1 MLNLK
6 TVINV
11 SVVVAGFVASA
22 LYANHKARKTEER
35 FLEAI
40 DDAAEKL
47 SDGIEVDI
55 PEDMVNR
62 ALQIAIVRDSE
73 KFVKQA
79 VANIQKETTD
89 NLHTEIK
96 TEVNKAYSDVK
107 SQIREKLNEAVGKVD
122 ISEVR
127 KEVIS
132 DAKYEAAKRLRSDMD
147 DILDDYKRAV
157 TDAKEELNSTLSD
170 CKDSINESRDEIIEK
185 LKDDTNDILRDYNK
199 NLRNVADI
207 YESINKTLARG

>member
-1 MLNLK
+1 MNLK
-6 TVINV
+6 LLINLSAVAAGVI
-11 SVVVAGFVASA
+11 ASIVYSNNRA
-22 LYANHKARKTEER
+22 KKTEER
-35 FLEAI
+35 FLRAV

-47 SDGIEVDI
+47 SGEIEVDI
-55 PEDMVNR
+55 PEEMVNR

-79 VANIQKETTD
+79 VTAIQKETTN
-89 NLHTEIK
+89 NLETEIK

-107 SQIREKLNEAVGKVD
+107 SQIREKLNAAVGKVD

-127 KEVIS
+127 KEVVA

-147 DILDDYKRAV
+147 DILNDYKKSV
-157 TDAKEELNSTLSD
+157 EKAKEELEDTLSD
-170 CKDSINESRDEIIEK
+170 CKGSIEDSKDEMIEK
-185 LKDDTNDILRDYNK
+185 LKEDMDGILKDYNK

>member
-1 MLNLK
+1 MNLK
-6 TVINV
+6 LLINLSAVAAGVI
-11 SVVVAGFVASA
+11 ASIV
-22 LYANHKARKTEER
+22 YSNNRARKTEER
-35 FLEAI
+35 FLRAV

-47 SDGIEVDI
+47 SGEIEVDI
-55 PEDMVNR
+55 PEEMVNR

-79 VANIQKETTD
+79 VANIQKETTN
-89 NLHTEIK
+89 NLETEIK

-107 SQIREKLNEAVGKVD
+107 SQIREKLNTAVGKVD

-127 KEVIS
+127 KEVVA

-147 DILDDYKRAV
+147 DILNDYKKSV
-157 TDAKEELNSTLSD
+157 EKAKEELEDTLSD
-170 CKDSINESRDEIIEK
+170 CKGSIEDSKDEMIDK
-185 LKDDTNDILRDYNK
+185 LKEDMDCILKDYNK

>member
-1 MLNLK
+1 MNLK
-6 TVINV
+6 LLINLSAVAAGVI
-11 SVVVAGFVASA
+11 ASIV
-22 LYANHKARKTEER
+22 YSNNRARKTEER
-35 FLEAI
+35 FLRAV

-47 SDGIEVDI
+47 SGEIEVDI

-79 VANIQKETTD
+79 VAAIQKETTN
-89 NLHTEIK
+89 NLETEIK

-107 SQIREKLNEAVGKVD
+107 SQIREKLNAAVGKVD

-127 KEVIS
+127 KEVVA

-147 DILDDYKRAV
+147 DILNDYKKSV
-157 TDAKEELNSTLSD
+157 EKAKEELEDTLSD
-170 CKDSINESRDEIIEK
+170 CKGSIEDSKDEMIEK
-185 LKDDTNDILRDYNK
+185 LKEDMDGILKDYNK

>member
-1 MLNLK
+1 MNFKLLINLSAVAAG
-6 TVINV
+6 VI
-11 SVVVAGFVASA
+11 ASIV
-22 LYANHKARKTEER
+22 YSNNRARKTEER
-35 FLEAI
+35 FLRAV

-47 SDGIEVDI
+47 SGEIEVDI

-79 VANIQKETTD
+79 VTAIQKETTN
-89 NLHTEIK
+89 NLETEIK

-107 SQIREKLNEAVGKVD
+107 SQIREKLNAAVGKVD

-127 KEVIS
+127 KEVVA

-147 DILDDYKRAV
+147 DILNDYKKSV
-157 TDAKEELNSTLSD
+157 EKAKEELEDTLSD
-170 CKDSINESRDEIIEK
+170 CKGSIEDSKDEMIDK
-185 LKDDTNDILRDYNK
+185 LKEDMDGILKDYNK

>member
-1 MLNLK
+1 MNFKLLINLSAVAAG
-6 TVINV
+6 VI
-11 SVVVAGFVASA
+11 ASIV
-22 LYANHKARKTEER
+22 YSNNRARKTEER
-35 FLEAI
+35 FLRAV

-47 SDGIEVDI
+47 SGEIEVDI

-79 VANIQKETTD
+79 VTAIQKETTN
-89 NLHTEIK
+89 NLETEIK

-107 SQIREKLNEAVGKVD
+107 SQIREKLNAAVGKVD

-127 KEVIS
+127 KEVVA

-147 DILDDYKRAV
+147 DILNDYKKSV
-157 TDAKEELNSTLSD
+157 EKAKEELEDTLSD
-170 CKDSINESRDEIIEK
+170 CKGSIEDSKDEMIEK
-185 LKDDTNDILRDYNK
+185 LKEDMDGILKDYNK

>member
-22 LYANHKARKTEER
+22 LYSNHKAKKTEER

-47 SDGIEVDI
+47 SGEIEVDI

-79 VANIQKETTD
+79 VANIQKETTN
-89 NLHTEIK
+89 NLETEIK

-127 KEVIS
+127 KEVVA

-147 DILDDYKRAV
+147 DILNDYKKSVEKARG
-157 TDAKEELNSTLSD
+157 ELENTLSD
-170 CKDSINESRDEIIEK
+170 CKGSIEDSKDEMIEK
-185 LKDDTNDILRDYNK
+185 LKEDMDDILKDYNK